1 MAALGRCP
9 GPCFLFVA
17 QKGSEK
23 SDRGF
28 AAFFL
33 TVASLYFHGKKTAVR
48 AKQLKFSDFLPN
60 KYTNDKDE
68 RKIIHMQVSGIQSD
82 NSYGRQV
89 QNKQQA
95 EDSVIKNAQSQIEA
109 LRKQLRQLAENEEMD
124 PKTKA
129 QKKQDIQKQIAELNA
144 QIRQRQA
151 EIRKEKQ
158 EAREPSQ
165 REIEKKAEENA
176 KTEGTSFSKTEAGS
190 IISASNALDAA
201 QDLSGLN
208 KKLSGRARELG
219 AEIKTDLARGA
230 DTKAKENELSKVKKG
245 IKHTAEGS
253 AEILNEAGKE
263 LETAAKIDVRT
274 EEKKAEKEAKNG
286 ENEDEVKT
294 DGMYDKDGNR
304 VEDRKEKEYE
314 DKA

>member
-9 GPCFLFVA
+9 GLCFLFVA

-33 TVASLYFHGKKTAVR
+33 TVASLYFRGKKTAVR

-129 QKKQDIQKQIAELNA
+129 QKSRISKNRSPSLTRRSDRDRRRSERKNR
-144 QIRQRQA
+144 RQGSLHKERS
-151 EIRKEKQ
+151 RKRRRKTPRPKVRAFQ
-158 EAREPSQ
+158 RRRREALFPLQTPLTPHRICP
-165 REIEKKAEENA
+165 
-176 KTEGTSFSKTEAGS
+176 
-190 IISASNALDAA
+190 
-201 QDLSGLN
+201 
-208 KKLSGRARELG
+208 
-219 AEIKTDLARGA
+219 
-230 DTKAKENELSKVKKG
+230 V
-245 IKHTAEGS
+245 
-253 AEILNEAGKE
+253 
-263 LETAAKIDVRT
+263 
-274 EEKKAEKEAKNG
+274 
-286 ENEDEVKT
+286 
-294 DGMYDKDGNR
+294 
-304 VEDRKEKEYE
+304 
-314 DKA
+314 